1 MLRAAALRR
10 VSLAPAARS
19 AHAQATAP
27 QADAPE
33 RRSLDPAWV
42 PLYTT
47 LAALP
52 SRQPPGAAAAV
63 LDAWIRERRPLSQD
77 QIVAYVR
84 KLRCSSKSCALEL
97 MDWMEARGAKFTL
110 GHHALRLNLVSTVKG
125 IHAAEEYFW
134 SLPDIFKSVKTYSS
148 LLNCYAEHSS
158 ADKGLELYEK
168 MKAMNFDPSTLV
180 YNNLMSLYHRSGYPE
195 KIPTIYKEMSESG
208 VCPNNFTLTMLVKSY
223 IKLNDLESAGKLLE
237 ELQKVT
243 PVHWSLYTRMAVS
256 CVNIGL
262 FDKAEMALKKAEQE
276 WQSINQQY
284 NAGIANIMIAAYLD
298 KGMIDEAEALR
309 QSAMAQRRC
318 TDKMFSMFVVF
329 YLTKSKVKE
338 ALQILR
344 ERKKMLRRHKWVPTK
359 VFLQRF
365 LKHFEEIKDVDGMES
380 LCVCLKEHECLD
392 AEAYKALM
400 RTYISAVRK
409 GKPKLQN
416 PKPMSPPAS
425 FAGARLLL
433 RRLLSTATE
442 AVTEAAAPASN
453 AAAKAAKKKGARPLY
468 RQLSALGKAGEG
480 SVSRVMNKW
489 VREGGTVRVEDLVKH
504 VKDLRKYKRHAHA
517 LEVKA
522 SVLRGVGSPDMV
534 FLVTV
539 AGTRDIQ
546 QMLMD
551 WMVNARGMNMSH
563 TNHAIRLDLIHK
575 VRGIQAA
582 ENYFDDLPDPAK
594 NHRTYGALL
603 NCYCSEKMEEKAA
616 DLYRKMDELGI
627 TSSTLPIN
635 NLMTLYM
642 KLGQHRKVDSLFEEM
657 KVKNVKPVSLTCCIL
672 MTSYAA
678 SNKIDAIEE
687 LLKEMAEKDV
697 DLQWSAYST
706 LASIYVNAN
715 LVEKAESA
723 LKKLEE
729 LVCDSDDRQP
739 FDFLMSLYA
748 SAGNLSEVNRVWG
761 VIKAKF
767 FKVTNTSYLGM
778 LQALYKLNDLDRLK
792 QIFEEW
798 ESSYEAY
805 DMRLTNMMIRA
816 HLKKHKDAEGAERF
830 CKCLRTLGC
839 IDGRAYESLLRTYLA
854 AGKTNRS
861 LRQQIKDDKIEI
873 CYDIGKLLK
882 RMGDKGR

>member
-125 IHAAEEYFW
+125 IQAAEEYFW
-134 SLPDIFKSVKTYSS
+134 SLPDIFKSIKTYSS

-223 IKLNDLESAGKLLE
+223 IKLNDLESAGKLLQ

-256 CVNIGL
+256 CVNLGL
-262 FDKAEMALKKAEQE
+262 FDKAEMALKKAEQVRDEGEISCWHTLISIYACTGNSSEVKRIWESLKSTFKKCSNRSYLEMLLALRRVDDFDSLQLIFQE

-400 RTYISAVRK
+400 RTYISAGRT
-409 GKPKLQN
+409 N
-416 PKPMSPPAS
+416 P
-425 FAGARLLL
+425 
-433 RRLLSTATE
+433 
-442 AVTEAAAPASN
+442 
-453 AAAKAAKKKGARPLY
+453 
-468 RQLSALGKAGEG
+468 
-480 SVSRVMNKW
+480 
-489 VREGGTVRVEDLVKH
+489 
-504 VKDLRKYKRHAHA
+504 
-517 LEVKA
+517 
-522 SVLRGVGSPDMV
+522 
-534 FLVTV
+534 
-539 AGTRDIQ
+539 
-546 QMLMD
+546 
-551 WMVNARGMNMSH
+551 
-563 TNHAIRLDLIHK
+563 
-575 VRGIQAA
+575 
-582 ENYFDDLPDPAK
+582 
-594 NHRTYGALL
+594 
-603 NCYCSEKMEEKAA
+603 
-616 DLYRKMDELGI
+616 
-627 TSSTLPIN
+627 
-635 NLMTLYM
+635 
-642 KLGQHRKVDSLFEEM
+642 
-657 KVKNVKPVSLTCCIL
+657 CI
-672 MTSYAA
+672 A
-678 SNKIDAIEE
+678 
-687 LLKEMAEKDV
+687 
-697 DLQWSAYST
+697 Q
-706 LASIYVNAN
+706 
-715 LVEKAESA
+715 
-723 LKKLEE
+723 
-729 LVCDSDDRQP
+729 R
-739 FDFLMSLYA
+739 
-748 SAGNLSEVNRVWG
+748 
-761 VIKAKF
+761 
-767 FKVTNTSYLGM
+767 
-778 LQALYKLNDLDRLK
+778 
-792 QIFEEW
+792 
-798 ESSYEAY
+798 
-805 DMRLTNMMIRA
+805 
-816 HLKKHKDAEGAERF
+816 
-830 CKCLRTLGC
+830 
-839 IDGRAYESLLRTYLA
+839 
-854 AGKTNRS
+854 
-861 LRQQIKDDKIEI
+861 IKDDGIHVEPEMAKLIKIFS
-873 CYDIGKLLK
+873 GS
-882 RMGDKGR
+882 

>member
-1 MLRAAALRR
+1 
-10 VSLAPAARS
+10 
-19 AHAQATAP
+19 
-27 QADAPE
+27 
-33 RRSLDPAWV
+33 
-42 PLYTT
+42 
-47 LAALP
+47 
-52 SRQPPGAAAAV
+52 
-63 LDAWIRERRPLSQD
+63 
-77 QIVAYVR
+77 
-84 KLRCSSKSCALEL
+84 
-97 MDWMEARGAKFTL
+97 
-110 GHHALRLNLVSTVKG
+110 
-125 IHAAEEYFW
+125 
-134 SLPDIFKSVKTYSS
+134 
-148 LLNCYAEHSS
+148 
-158 ADKGLELYEK
+158 
-168 MKAMNFDPSTLV
+168 
-180 YNNLMSLYHRSGYPE
+180 
-195 KIPTIYKEMSESG
+195 
-208 VCPNNFTLTMLVKSY
+208 
-223 IKLNDLESAGKLLE
+223 
-237 ELQKVT
+237 
-243 PVHWSLYTRMAVS
+243 MA
-256 CVNIGL
+256 
-262 FDKAEMALKKAEQE
+262 
-276 WQSINQQY
+276 
-284 NAGIANIMIAAYLD
+284 
-298 KGMIDEAEALR
+298 
-309 QSAMAQRRC
+309 
-318 TDKMFSMFVVF
+318 
-329 YLTKSKVKE
+329 
-338 ALQILR
+338 
-344 ERKKMLRRHKWVPTK
+344 
-359 VFLQRF
+359 
-365 LKHFEEIKDVDGMES
+365 
-380 LCVCLKEHECLD
+380 
-392 AEAYKALM
+392 
-400 RTYISAVRK
+400 
-409 GKPKLQN
+409 
-416 PKPMSPPAS
+416 PPAS

-517 LEVKA
+517 LE
-522 SVLRGVGSPDMV
+522 
-534 FLVTV
+534 
-539 AGTRDIQ
+539 
-546 QMLMD
+546 LMD

-627 TSSTLPIN
+627 ASSTLPIN

-816 HLKKHKDAEGAERF
+816 HLKSSKAEEAELLSEKAKEKVEELDSKTCELFLDYYVGKGDMTSALKWVENMTKLPKKAGKLDQDRIHKFQKYFEEHKDAEGAERF